1 VHAVVHSSPSV
12 NRKVFDY
19 LVVGS
24 GFSGSLLSWI
34 LASQGRS
41 ILLVDKAKH
50 PRFAIGESSTP
61 TADFLVAFL
70 AQRWNLKALAPLAS
84 WGNWKSHYPD
94 LRCGKKRGF
103 SYYEHRRHQ
112 SLPYG
117 ELDRHSVLVAASASD
132 AWSDTHWFRSD
143 VDAFLAQQAVDAGA
157 VLVEDATIDEA
168 NFDPIDHRWA
178 VRLQD
183 GSGEN
188 LNVQATWLID
198 ATGPSGG
205 LARWTKSSDDS
216 DWMRTRTSSVF
227 GHFLDVGAFE
237 ESAQAADPFCGD
249 DAAQHHVLDS
259 GWFWMLRFDHG
270 VTSVGWVH
278 PWSGREQ
285 NERLFW
291 DEVRAH
297 PSLGRI
303 MHKAKLIEPHAM
315 GCIER
320 ISRCRASAFG
330 PGWVS
335 LPVSYGFVDPLHST
349 GIAHALSGVSRLAE
363 IFSRPTSDIYLKL
376 DRYQSDLRDELQW
389 IDTLVAG
396 CYASQ
401 PSFECFYAFACFYFI
416 AAIEF
421 ERQLAADP
429 SHWPLGFLQASD
441 SNLRDVGEQAYQ
453 LLLHRS
459 DTSGGQSKSIAQLG
473 EHGIGFVDQVRSC
486 IKPWNRVG
494 LLDPSNGNRIAH
506 SVAPK
511 YAAAISALCD

>member
-1 VHAVVHSSPSV
+1 VLAVVHSSPSG
-12 NRKVFDY
+12 NRKIFDY

-24 GFSGSLLSWI
+24 GFSGSLLAWI

-41 ILLVDKAKH
+41 VLLVDRAKH

-70 AQRWNLKALAPLAS
+70 AQRWNLKDLAPLAS
-84 WGNWKSHYPD
+84 WGTWKSHYPN

-103 SYYEHRRHQ
+103 SYYEHRRNQ
-112 SLPYG
+112 SLPYC
-117 ELDRHSVLVAASASD
+117 ELDRHSVLVAASSSD
-132 AWSDTHWFRSD
+132 AWSDTHWLRSD
-143 VDAFLAQQAVDAGA
+143 VDSFLGQHAVGAGV
-157 VLVEDATIDEA
+157 VLVEDATIVEA
-168 NFDPIDHRWA
+168 RFDAMDHRWGI
-178 VRLQD
+178 RLQD
-183 GSGEN
+183 GDGQVLDFQSS
-188 LNVQATWLID
+188 WLID

-205 LARWTKSSDDS
+205 LARWTNSGDDS
-216 DWMRTRTSSVF
+216 DWMRTRTSCVF
-227 GHFLDVGAFE
+227 GHFQHVDAFE
-237 ESAQAADPFCGD
+237 ESAQSVDPFCGD

-278 PWSGREQ
+278 PSVGIEQ
-285 NERLFW
+285 NETSFW
-291 DEVRAH
+291 NEIHAH

-303 MHKAKLIEPHAM
+303 MHAAKLVEPKGM

-320 ISRCRASAFG
+320 ISRCRDKAFG

-363 IFSRPTSDIYLKL
+363 IFSHPTDDIYSQLHG
-376 DRYQSDLRDELQW
+376 YQSDLRNELRW
-389 IDTLVAG
+389 LDTLVAG
-396 CYASQ
+396 CYAAQ
-401 PSFECFYAFACFYFI
+401 PSFESFYAYACFYFI

-429 SHWPLGFLQASD
+429 SHWPLGFLQARD

-453 LLLHRS
+453 LLQHTS
-459 DTSGGQSKSIAQLG
+459 DSSGNRIEGLALLRN
-473 EHGIGFVDQVRSC
+473 HGKGFVDQVRGF
-486 IKPWNRVG
+486 IKPWNHVG
-494 LLDPSNGNRIAH
+494 LLDPANGNRIAH